1 MLKES
6 RYVRL
11 ANTMYRIVGN
21 SRIPFF
27 LHRKS
32 NHVFTM
38 WQHLVLLTIRQDQ
51 GKSYRM
57 YIEWLI
63 EAHYLRLF
71 LRLSL
76 IPHFTTL
83 QKFTDRINNSLL
95 EKIISSFIVI
105 SGTKHIFVGIDSTGF
120 KITHASQYYT
130 ERTEMRRKYA
140 KLSIGA
146 DVLQQII
153 CNIKIRRAPT
163 RHDNIDFKPI
173 VTKTSNILPLS
184 VVTGDKGYD
193 SEDNHLLV
201 REELHAFSIIPARY
215 EHLPIWRTQGRH
227 GKEMKR
233 GYSKLLYNQ
242 RNKDKTIMSVIKRLF
257 GECLMSRLTRTQN
270 RELSFRCITYN
281 MHRLTNLIILIMFS
295 TKPLTGAWFINI
307 QLPISRYAYGFFH
320 TIEQVFPTNQRQD
333 LKNSYTSA

>member
-1 MLKES
+1 
-6 RYVRL
+6 
-11 ANTMYRIVGN
+11 MYRVLRN
-21 SRIPFF
+21 SRIPLF

-38 WQHLVLLTIRQDQ
+38 WQHLVLLTIRQYE

-57 YIEWLI
+57 FVEWLI

-71 LRLSL
+71 LGLSR

-83 QKFTDRINNSLL
+83 QKFTDRINNALL
-95 EKIISSFIVI
+95 ERIISSFIVI
-105 SGTKHIFVGIDSTGF
+105 SGIKRVFVGIDSTGF

-130 ERTEMRRKYA
+130 DRTGLRRKYA

-153 CNIKIRRAPT
+153 CTIKIRRAPA
-163 RHDNIDFKPI
+163 RHDNIDFTPI
-173 VTKTSNILPLS
+173 ITRTSDILPLS
-184 VVTGDKGYD
+184 VVTGDKAYD

-201 REELHAFSIIPARY
+201 REDLHAFSVIPARY
-215 EHLPIWRTQGRH
+215 EHVPIWRTY
-227 GKEMKR
+227 GKYRKQMKR

-242 RNKDKTIMSVIKRLF
+242 RNKDETIMSVIKRLF
-257 GECLMSRLTRTQN
+257 GEHLMSRLIRTQN

-281 MHRLTNLIILIMFS
+281 VHRLTNLIILMMFS
-295 TKPLTGAWFINI
+295 TKPWIYSIIRNFK
-307 QLPISRYAYGFFH
+307 H
-320 TIEQVFPTNQRQD
+320 H
-333 LKNSYTSA
+333 

>member
-11 ANTMYRIVGN
+11 AYTMYRVLRN
-21 SRIPFF
+21 SRTPLF

-38 WQHLVLLTIRQDQ
+38 WQHLILLAIKQYE

-57 YIEWLI
+57 FTEWLV
-63 EAHYLRLF
+63 EAYYLRLF
-71 LRLSL
+71 LGLSR

-105 SGTKHIFVGIDSTGF
+105 SGTKYIFAGIDSTGF

-130 ERTEMRRKYA
+130 DRTGLRRKYA

-146 DVLQQII
+146 DLLQQII
-153 CNIKIRRAPT
+153 CKIRIRRAPT

-173 VTKTSNILPLS
+173 ITRTSNILPLS
-184 VVTGDKGYD
+184 VVTADKGYD
-193 SEDNHLLV
+193 SEDNHQLV
-201 REELHAFSIIPARY
+201 REELHAFSVIPARY
-215 EHLPIWRTQGRH
+215 EHVPIWRTYGMYRKQ
-227 GKEMKR
+227 MKR
-233 GYSKLLYNQ
+233 GYSKLLYNH
-242 RNKDKTIMSVIKRLF
+242 RNKDETIMSVIKRLF
-257 GECLMSRLTRTQN
+257 GEHLMSRLTRTQN

-281 MHRLTNLIILIMFS
+281 MHRLTNLVILMMCS
-295 TKPLTGAWFINI
+295 TKPIFLYNHYKRV
-307 QLPISRYAYGFFH
+307 SCFH
-320 TIEQVFPTNQRQD
+320 WT
-333 LKNSYTSA
+333 

>member
-11 ANTMYRIVGN
+11 AYTMYRVLRN
-21 SRIPFF
+21 SRTPLF

-38 WQHLVLLTIRQDQ
+38 WQHLILLAIKQYE

-57 YIEWLI
+57 FTEWLV
-63 EAHYLRLF
+63 EAYYLRLF
-71 LRLSL
+71 LGLSR

-95 EKIISSFIVI
+95 EKIISSLIVI

-130 ERTEMRRKYA
+130 DRTGLRRKYTT
-140 KLSIGA
+140 LSIGA
-146 DVLQQII
+146 DLPQQII
-153 CNIKIRRAPT
+153 CNIRIGRAPT

-173 VTKTSNILPLS
+173 ITTTSNILRLS
-184 VVTGDKGYD
+184 VVTADKGYD
-193 SEDNHLLV
+193 SEDNHQLV
-201 REELHAFSIIPARY
+201 REELHAFSVIPARY
-215 EHLPIWRTQGRH
+215 EHVPIWRTYGTYRKQ
-227 GKEMKR
+227 MKR
-233 GYSKLLYNQ
+233 GYSKLLYNH
-242 RNKDKTIMSVIKRLF
+242 RNKDETIMSVIKRLF
-257 GECLMSRLTRTQN
+257 GEHLMSRLTRTQN

-281 MHRLTNLIILIMFS
+281 MHRLTNLVILMMFS
-295 TKPLTGAWFINI
+295 TKPFLC
-307 QLPISRYAYGFFH
+307 
-320 TIEQVFPTNQRQD
+320 
-333 LKNSYTSA
+333 YTV